1 MLSHIKKIH
10 FIGIGGIGVSAI
22 ARMARLKGIKVTGS
36 DISIG
41 KMTERIKN
49 IGGKIFI
56 GHKKENLPKDTD
68 MVVFS
73 PAISENNPELTSA
86 KELNIPVYS
95 YPEAL
100 GLLSKDMYTIAVSG
114 THGKTTTT
122 CMIAEL
128 MIYGN
133 LDPTVFVG
141 GLLKKQQDNFV
152 LGQSRYFVVEACE
165 YKESFLNLNPNILIV
180 LNIDNDH
187 LDYYQNIENIQNA
200 FAELIAKTKN
210 YIICD
215 LNDKNILTAIEKAKN
230 INKLAEITDY
240 TKEKL
245 NIKLLIP
252 GEHNLK
258 NAKAALGA
266 VKLIGL
272 EQKEAER
279 ILKNYAGSWR
289 RFEYKGTI
297 ENGALIY
304 DDYGHHPTEIKATL
318 KGIKKYFP
326 DKHII
331 VVFQPHLY
339 SRTRILLSDFANS
352 FTNINKVIVTDI
364 YAAREQDDHLIH
376 AEDLVKAINKISNN
390 ADYIKNFW
398 EIENYLKLNSDQDTV
413 ILTVGAGDIYKIGE
427 NIVKK

>member
-1 MLSHIKKIH
+1 MLSHTKKIH
-10 FIGIGGIGVSAI
+10 FIGIGGVGVSAL
-22 ARMARLKGIKVTGS
+22 ARMARLKGMRVTGS

-41 KMTERIKN
+41 KMAERIKN

-68 MVVFS
+68 MVIFS
-73 PAISENNPELTSA
+73 PAISEKNPELASA
-86 KELNIPVYS
+86 KELNIPIYS

-100 GLLSKDMYTIAVSG
+100 GILSKDMYTIAISG

-133 LDPTVFVG
+133 LDPTVVVG

-152 LGQSRYFVVEACE
+152 LGQSKYFVAEACE

-200 FAELIAKTKN
+200 FARLIAKTKN

-230 INKLAEITDY
+230 INKLPEIIDY
-240 TKEKL
+240 TKEEL
-245 NIKLLIP
+245 GIKLLIP

-258 NAKAALGA
+258 NAKAALSV

-272 EQKEAER
+272 SQKEAER

-289 RFEYKGTI
+289 RFEYKGAT

-318 KGIKKYFP
+318 RGAKEYFP

-339 SRTRILLSDFANS
+339 SRTRILLNDFANS
-352 FTNINKVIVTDI
+352 FANVNKVIVTDI
-364 YAAREQDDHLIH
+364 YAAREQDDHSIH
-376 AEDLVKAINKISNN
+376 AKDLVKVINKISNN
-390 ADYIKNFW
+390 ADYIKNFS
-398 EIENYLKLNSDQDTV
+398 EIERYLKLNYGQDTI
-413 ILTVGAGDIYKIGE
+413 ILTVGAGDIYKIAE
-427 NIVKK
+427 NLVK

>member
-1 MLSHIKKIH
+1 MLSHTKKIH
-10 FIGIGGIGVSAI
+10 FIGIGGVGVSAL
-22 ARMARLKGIKVTGS
+22 ARMARLKGMRVTGS

-41 KMTERIKN
+41 KMAERIKN

-68 MVVFS
+68 MVIFS
-73 PAISENNPELTSA
+73 PAISEKNPELASA
-86 KELNIPVYS
+86 KELNIPIYS

-100 GLLSKDMYTIAVSG
+100 GILSKDMYTIAISG

-133 LDPTVFVG
+133 LDPTVVVG

-152 LGQSRYFVVEACE
+152 LGQSKYFVAEACE

-187 LDYYQNIENIQNA
+187 LDYYQNIENIQDA
-200 FAELIAKTKN
+200 FARLVAKTKN

-230 INKLAEITDY
+230 INKLPEIIDY
-240 TKEKL
+240 TKEEL
-245 NIKLLIP
+245 GIKLLIP

-258 NAKAALGA
+258 NAKAALSV

-272 EQKEAER
+272 SQKEAER

-289 RFEYKGTI
+289 RFEYKGAT

-318 KGIKKYFP
+318 RGAKEYFP

-339 SRTRILLSDFANS
+339 SRTRILLNDFANS
-352 FTNINKVIVTDI
+352 FANVNKVIVTDI
-364 YAAREQDDHLIH
+364 YAAREQDDHSIH
-376 AEDLVKAINKISNN
+376 AKDLVKVINKISNN
-390 ADYIKNFW
+390 ADYIKNFS
-398 EIENYLKLNSDQDTV
+398 EIERYLKLNYGQDTI
-413 ILTVGAGDIYKIGE
+413 ILTVGAGDIYKIAE
-427 NIVKK
+427 NLVK